1 MKNNYVAL
9 DEQETVVRFY
19 RTDEM
24 LDIYTSDQ
32 TMITKLKKLL
42 ASSDEY
48 KLDYEEKGENGNTL
62 SMQVLAPKGVLKLK
76 PKAKRELSDEQR
88 KVSLRNMEAIH
99 AAKKVKN

>member
-1 MKNNYVAL
+1 MKNINVAIS
-9 DEQETVVRFY
+9 EQETIIRFY

-48 KLDYEEKGENGNTL
+48 QLDYEDKAADGHTL
-62 SMQVLAPKGVLKLK
+62 AMQVLAPKGVLRLMSNL
-76 PKAKRELSDEQR
+76 PPKRELTDEQKAELTKR
-88 KVSLRNMEAIH
+88 LHKG
-99 AAKKVKN
+99 K

>member
-1 MKNNYVAL
+1 MKNINVAIS
-9 DEQETVVRFY
+9 EQETIIRFY

-48 KLDYEEKGENGNTL
+48 QLDYEEKGENGNTL
-62 SMQVLAPKGVLKLK
+62 SMQVLAPKGVLRLMSNL
-76 PKAKRELSDEQR
+76 PPKRELTEEQKAELTKR
-88 KVSLRNMEAIH
+88 LHKGN
-99 AAKKVKN
+99 